1 MNIKHILLAGLFA
14 GISFAQA
21 VEIPL
26 KNSAFVAKDDGTII
40 DWHPLS
46 RDPEAGTVSV
56 VPYKDGK
63 FAVKISSTTAK
74 NYFGIWQGGFKIQ
87 KFPRPAAD
95 EKLIV
100 SMTFRQKNENVL
112 NGGFVTFKFFS
123 KKGYLMGRETK
134 RLSGTFDWS
143 DREVS
148 VEFPNVP
155 AETAFFTVNLFL
167 GKTTGAVYFAEPK
180 LFMEVVKK

>member
-26 KNSAFVAKDDGTII
+26 KNSAFVAKADGSII
-40 DWHPLS
+40 DWYTLGKA
-46 RDPEAGTVSV
+46 PEAGTVSV

-63 FAVKISSTTAK
+63 SAVKIASTTAK
-74 NYFGIWQGGFKIQ
+74 TYFGVWQGGFKV
-87 KFPRPAAD
+87 KNFPRPAAD

-112 NGGFVTFKFFS
+112 DGGFVTFKFFS
-123 KKGYLMGRETK
+123 KKGYLMGRETQ

-143 DREVS
+143 DRDVS

-155 AETAFFTVNLFL
+155 EETAFFTVNLFL